1 MPKERAPSQPQFEPI
16 LRRMNGILVAD
27 LYRII
32 GIAIVLACAATNCV
46 AAQQATSGTFVLH
59 KFAKA
64 MGNETYSIEAKGD
77 TYVLSS
83 HFLFEDRGAKVPL
96 ETTFIADIR
105 DLAPRSYSA
114 KGKVSRF
121 ADMDDALT
129 VDGNH
134 VSTTRNGKKQ
144 TQIAAAP

>member
-1 MPKERAPSQPQFEPI
+1 
-16 LRRMNGILVAD
+16 MNGILVAD

-77 TYVLSS
+77 TSVLRS
-83 HFLFEDRGAKVPL
+83 HFLFTDRDFQLDVERLSTRLNFYSDVFISSEARSRGAYCV
-96 ETTFIADIR
+96 
-105 DLAPRSYSA
+105 
-114 KGKVSRF
+114 F
-121 ADMDDALT
+121 A
-129 VDGNH
+129 G
-134 VSTTRNGKKQ
+134 G
-144 TQIAAAP
+144 